1 MEQILKH
8 LTSKNQRKYSNPYSV
23 CQSSRASVPGLAVS
37 KLDLPLSTC
46 FVQIEKLVRLV
57 MCDALQTETRQQAG
71 LRKSIAA
78 ELEWVNANAKG
89 QQKKGK
95 ARLRRY
101 EDLTQQVCIQMP
113 FYFQQNE

>member
-1 MEQILKH
+1 M
-8 LTSKNQRKYSNPYSV
+8 
-23 CQSSRASVPGLAVS
+23 GLAIS

-46 FVQIEKLVRLV
+46 SFQIEKLVRLV

-101 EDLTQQVCIQMP
+101 EDLTQQVAYKCPSTFNRTNNTAESCHKQCR
-113 FYFQQNE
+113 QCHEQS